1 MGQLQDHFDNPGNDY
16 KKTLATLAVN
26 QEDGRVCYALGLL
39 HFTPAMVRPESVSS
53 FRLGTA
59 EHDPMDCFF
68 SDMLFSQD
76 IQPTAGGLGLAGPAQ
91 HFDAKRS
98 RKLRL
103 SLSQSTFAGLTLRI
117 TLEGNKAVTIPV
129 VEQADLYSGSGPSIH
144 NEALAGYVLSLRQYD
159 GL

>member
-1 MGQLQDHFDNPGNDY
+1 MGQLQTFLNGDGNDRR
-16 KKTLATLAVN
+16 KTLATLAVN

-39 HFTPAMVRPESVSS
+39 HFTPAMVRRESVSP

-59 EHDPMDCFF
+59 EHEPMDCFF
-68 SDMLFSQD
+68 SDMLFSRD
-76 IQPTAGGLGLAGPAQ
+76 IERTAGTSGLAGPAQ
-91 HFDAKRS
+91 HFDAART

-117 TLEGNKAVTIPV
+117 TLEGNKPVAVPV